1 MTDVSCTVAAAALI
15 RLQSTRCL
23 LAAST
28 PPGLSHYEPTEHL
41 TDSCQLILPVM
52 LSKLETF
59 NFIEATDPGEWRLN
73 SGTGERRFHA
83 TIKFPEPFTTSPR
96 VAVALTGVDASN
108 TTNLRIWI
116 AAQDI
121 ETHEFDRTLGTRR
134 SCTASPA
141 CGSWSSRR

>member
-1 MTDVSCTVAAAALI
+1 M
-15 RLQSTRCL
+15 
-23 LAAST
+23 
-28 PPGLSHYEPTEHL
+28 
-41 TDSCQLILPVM
+41 
-52 LSKLETF
+52 
-59 NFIEATDPGEWRLN
+59 N

-121 ETHEFDRTLGTRR
+121 ETHEFDLEVNTWDNTILHGVTGVWI
-134 SCTASPA
+134 AE
-141 CGSWSSRR
+141 